1 MDIDFSRHPVADQD
15 FQERPASGR
24 TERRSGKRTKML
36 FKVGIV
42 ESAQSH
48 SFCLIKEISNE
59 GMRIVH
65 SNELLP
71 GDEVSVT
78 LEDMTVLKGRI
89 AWTKGRTSGIRLD
102 EAIDCDRLLLQLSL
116 ERRSSFARALRLPI
130 DIPVTVLSVNGRKE
144 MIVRDISQRGL
155 KVEHDGSFR
164 EGMLVHV
171 ILSDGRE
178 RPAVARWSKGHFAGL
193 LLLNPFH
200 PHELLS
206 LKAPQKD

>member
-1 MDIDFSRHPVADQD
+1 MDMNFPRPPEADED
-15 FQERPASGR
+15 FQDRSVAGQI
-24 TERRSGKRTKML
+24 ERRSGKRTKML

-42 ESAQSH
+42 EFAHSR

-78 LEDMTVLKGRI
+78 LEDMTVLKGRV
-89 AWTKGRTSGIRLD
+89 AWTKGKTSGIRLD
-102 EAIDCDRLLLQLSL
+102 ETIDCDRLLLQLSL

-130 DIPVTVLSVNGRKE
+130 DIPVTILSVSGRKD

-178 RPAVARWSKGHFAGL
+178 RPAVARWSKGYFAGL

-206 LKAPQKD
+206 LKALPKD